1 MHSASDCDICSE
13 FSLLLIITVIYCYCK
28 QFTVIIDIIAIN
40 ILIVVIII
48 QIDKKDMM
56 VFLDITMLYLVKQAV
71 KSQSLLAQ
79 IYTILFYKIDCKYQL
94 IN

>member
-48 QIDKKDMM
+48 QIDKKRQVRYFSKTSNVAFD
-56 VFLDITMLYLVKQAV
+56 
-71 KSQSLLAQ
+71 
-79 IYTILFYKIDCKYQL
+79 
-94 IN
+94 

>member
-40 ILIVVIII
+40 ILIVAIII
-48 QIDKKDMM
+48 QIDRKRQ
-56 VFLDITMLYLVKQAV
+56 VRYF
-71 KSQSLLAQ
+71 SLTSNVA
-79 IYTILFYKIDCKYQL
+79 FD
-94 IN
+94 